1 MFRIPARLLLAG
13 AFVLAGILARAPDV
27 AAQDGGAVVVQD
39 VRQLGGST
47 AFYRTPL
54 TNVASFRR
62 MSDDPRVVA
71 NIRAVLDQGGI
82 GTLGDRVVAAFV
94 GATSSVV
101 GGRCADAT
109 PADGVIVECNVA
121 PGQELQWMAHRPR
134 GAAPALLRNIRWA
147 GAKSFPAYLFRVTD
161 GDRHYTFVVPKVCGN
176 VSLLHME
183 ETPHA
188 VAAVFEPPPVAAP
201 VPAPVAAPPPTPE
214 PMLSERAA
222 PPPEPVFEQ
231 AATPV
236 TSTPVARATPFF
248 VDATFGKD
256 RRVRPTDA
264 DVDVAQCSPIAG
276 AKVGASKRF
285 AGQWEVGGAAG
296 VAISLVTDDDKVK
309 EHVFFI
315 DAELNRYVAGGNV
328 FVGGGVSLWDLSHSD
343 TLTPAVM
350 VHLGLPIAPH
360 ARVPVFFL
368 VEGRVFLDSLDDI
381 DNNYMFWGGVR
392 IRF

>member
-1 MFRIPARLLLAG
+1 MFRITVRLLLAG
-13 AFVLAGILARAPDV
+13 ALAVAGMLARAPDV
-27 AAQDGGAVVVQD
+27 SAQDGGAVVLQD

-82 GTLGDRVVAAFV
+82 GTLGDRVVAAFT

-109 PADGVIVECNVA
+109 PADGVIVECDVA

-147 GAKSFPAYLFRVTD
+147 GAKPFAAYLFRVTD

-183 ETPHA
+183 ETPRV
-188 VAAVFEPPPVAAP
+188 VAAAVEPPPMPAMAAAP
-201 VPAPVAAPPPTPE
+201 AMAPPPAAE
-214 PMLSERAA
+214 PMLVERTA

-231 AATPV
+231 AASPV
-236 TSTPVARATPFF
+236 TSSPVAHATPFF
-248 VDATFGKD
+248 VDAMFGKD
-256 RRVRPTDA
+256 RRARPIDGGL
-264 DVDVAQCSPIAG
+264 DLAQCSPIAG
-276 AKVGASKRF
+276 VKVGASKRF
-285 AGQWEVGGAAG
+285 AGNWELGGAAG

-328 FVGGGVSLWDLSHSD
+328 FVGGGLSLWDLSHSD

-350 VHLGLPIAPH
+350 LHLGLPIAPR
-360 ARVPVFFL
+360 ARFPVFFL

-392 IRF
+392 VRF